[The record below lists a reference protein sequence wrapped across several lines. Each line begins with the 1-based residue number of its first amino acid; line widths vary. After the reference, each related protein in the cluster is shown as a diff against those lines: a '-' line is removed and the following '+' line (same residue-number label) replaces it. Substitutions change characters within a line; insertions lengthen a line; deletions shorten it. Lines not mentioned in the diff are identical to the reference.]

1 MGGSGIL
8 LGVLTFAFLFIIF
21 GMNYISLVRSK
32 VVPFANRKEGF
43 ADVKAG
49 AKGEGEAKG
58 EVKAKSAIENQV
70 RLVMDGLAV
79 PEICPLY
86 TTIRTNMVQN
96 YTAGPREKALSIA
109 DANKKV
115 EANLALKIPGGALPC
130 PLFTYPKAGST
141 DLDWLAFVQG
151 IPSDFGARVVF
162 MAIYAKDYLGSTEQ
176 TLKDAL
182 SGKGKVPNVDP
193 AEAFTVCTPDVA
205 DTRRAEK
212 ANKAKAQE
220 AAQCELPEEM
230 KPEDLEAAIIDLL
243 KTLVAQK
250 TSVLLAK
257 QIDPNL
263 DILPLIKDALASAK
277 YINEKS
283 QQAQSGTLAMDAP
296 IQASTFNSPVIASSF
311 S

>member
-1 MGGSGIL
+1 M
-8 LGVLTFAFLFIIF
+8 
-21 GMNYISLVRSK
+21 
-32 VVPFANRKEGF
+32 PFANRKEGF
-43 ADVKAG
+43 VDASASAD
-49 AKGEGEAKG
+49 AKGDANAKASGDAKANANGEANAKT
-58 EVKAKSAIENQV
+58 KSAIENQV

-86 TTIRTNMVQN
+86 TTIRTNSVKN

-115 EANLALKIPGGALPC
+115 EANLAIKIPGGALPC

-151 IPSDFGARVVF
+151 IPPDFGARVVF

-176 TLKDAL
+176 SLKDAL
-182 SGKGKVPNVDP
+182 SGKGTVPKVDP

-212 ANKAKAQE
+212 ANKVKAQ
-220 AAQCELPEEM
+220 AAATCELPEDM
-230 KPEDLEAAIIDLL
+230 KPEDVQTAILDLL

-283 QQAQSGTLAMDAP
+283 QQAQDGSLVMDAP
-296 IQASTFNSPVIASSF
+296 IKASTFNSPITSAF

>member
-21 GMNYISLVRSK
+21 GMNYISLVRSI
-32 VVPFANRKEGF
+32 RKEGF
-43 ADVKAG
+43 ASAEAKAEAK
-49 AKGEGEAKG
+49 AKGEGE
-58 EVKAKSAIENQV
+58 VKATSAIENQV

-86 TTIRTNMVQN
+86 TTIRKNAVQN
-96 YTAGPREKALSIA
+96 YTAGPNALSIA

-115 EANLALKIPGGALPC
+115 EANLAIKIPGGALPC

-162 MAIYAKDYLGSTEQ
+162 MAIYAKDYLGTTEQ
-176 TLKDAL
+176 SLKDAL
-182 SGKGKVPNVDP
+182 SGKGTVPKVDP
-193 AEAFTVCTPDVA
+193 AEGFTVCTPDVA

-212 ANKAKAQE
+212 ANKVKAQAAAQ
-220 AAQCELPEEM
+220 AAQCELPEDM
-230 KPEDLEAAIIDLL
+230 KPEDVQTAILDLL
-243 KTLVAQK
+243 KTLVAEK
-250 TSVLLAK
+250 TSILLAK

-263 DILPLIKDALASAK
+263 DILPLIKDATASAK

-283 QQAQSGTLAMDAP
+283 QQAQDGSLVMDAP
-296 IQASTFNSPVIASSF
+296 IKASTFNSPIASA
-311 S
+311 

>member
-32 VVPFANRKEGF
+32 RKEGF
-43 ADVKAG
+43 VD
-49 AKGEGEAKG
+49 AKDA
-58 EVKAKSAIENQV
+58 KAKEEKATSAIENQV

-86 TTIRTNMVQN
+86 TTIRKNAVQN
-96 YTAGPREKALSIA
+96 YTAGPNALSIA

-115 EANLALKIPGGALPC
+115 EANLAIKIPGGALPC

-162 MAIYAKDYLGSTEQ
+162 MAIYAKDYLGTTEQ
-176 TLKDAL
+176 SLKDAL
-182 SGKGKVPNVDP
+182 SGKGTVPKVDP

-212 ANKAKAQE
+212 ANKVKAQ
-220 AAQCELPEEM
+220 AAATCELPEDM
-230 KPEDLEAAIIDLL
+230 KPEDVQTAVLDLL

-250 TSVLLAK
+250 TSILLAK

-263 DILPLIKDALASAK
+263 DILPLIKDATASAK

-283 QQAQSGTLAMDAP
+283 QQAQDGSLVMDAP
-296 IQASTFNSPVIASSF
+296 IKASTFNSPIASA
-311 S
+311 

>member
-32 VVPFANRKEGF
+32 RKEGF
-43 ADVKAG
+43 ADAKEAK
-49 AKGEGEAKG
+49 AKGEGE
-58 EVKAKSAIENQV
+58 VKATSAIENQV

-86 TTIRTNMVQN
+86 TTIRKNAVQN
-96 YTAGPREKALSIA
+96 YTAGPNALSIA

-115 EANLALKIPGGALPC
+115 EANLAIKIPGGALPC

-162 MAIYAKDYLGSTEQ
+162 MAIYAKDYLGTTEQ
-176 TLKDAL
+176 SLKDAL
-182 SGKGKVPNVDP
+182 SGKGQVPKVDP

-212 ANKAKAQE
+212 ANKVKAQ
-220 AAQCELPEEM
+220 AAATCELPEDM
-230 KPEDLEAAIIDLL
+230 KPEDLEKAVLDLL
-243 KTLVAQK
+243 KTLVAEK
-250 TSVLLAK
+250 TSILLAK

-263 DILPLIKDALASAK
+263 DILPLIKDATASAK

-283 QQAQSGTLAMDAP
+283 QQAQDGSLVMDAP
-296 IQASTFNSPVIASSF
+296 IKASTFNSPITSSA
-311 S
+311 

>member
-32 VVPFANRKEGF
+32 VAPFANRKEGF

-49 AKGEGEAKG
+49 GEVKGQ
-58 EVKAKSAIENQV
+58 VKAKSAIENQV

-212 ANKAKAQE
+212 ANKAKAQ
-220 AAQCELPEEM
+220 AAATCELPEEM

>member
-32 VVPFANRKEGF
+32 APFANRKEGF

-49 AKGEGEAKG
+49 GEAKP
-58 EVKAKSAIENQV
+58 AKSAIENQV

-96 YTAGPREKALSIA
+96 YTAGPQALSIA

-212 ANKAKAQE
+212 ANKVKAQE
-220 AAQCELPEEM
+220 AAQCQLPEDM